1 MRGARTLAAA
11 RNAKVL
17 DDSLILGE
25 AAVLVDREGIDNL
38 TLARVADRLGV
49 TQSALYRHID
59 GADDLLRR
67 LALRGRRQLLNV
79 IRDAAVGCAA
89 SDALVAVAGAWR
101 TFVHQ
106 HPGVY
111 AATDRSPLSNDQ
123 ANEAALEQIVTVTT
137 QVTKGF
143 GLDDEEARQAAWAIR
158 SAIHGFVTLEMSSGN
173 PASLELDHA
182 FDQMV
187 SLLAAGLHQWKSH
200 TR

>member
-1 MRGARTLAAA
+1 M
-11 RNAKVL
+11 L

-25 AAVLVDREGIDNL
+25 AAELADRGGIDNL

-59 GADDLLRR
+59 GVDDLLRR
-67 LALRGRRQLLNV
+67 LALRGRQQLLNV

-89 SDALVAVAGAWR
+89 SDALAAVAAAWR
-101 TFVHQ
+101 NFVHE

-111 AATDRSPLSNDQ
+111 AATDRSPLSNDR
-123 ANEAALEQIVTVTT
+123 ANEAALEQIVAVTT
-137 QVTKGF
+137 QVTRGF
-143 GLDDEEARQAAWAIR
+143 GLDEEEARQAAWAIR

-173 PASLELDHA
+173 PASLELDDA

-187 SLLAAGLHQWKSH
+187 SLLAAGLSQWKSH
-200 TR
+200 SR